1 LEVAVDLLRTLPFQV
16 NLREVQKVCHG
27 ILRSTF
33 SKVEEQARQ
42 GSKSAFTWVDRFIYV
57 CDRLSLRVDQT

>member
-1 LEVAVDLLRTLPFQV
+1 
-16 NLREVQKVCHG
+16 
-27 ILRSTF
+27 
-33 SKVEEQARQ
+33 VEEQARQ